1 MNKKQFRKDIETKLD
16 NALGHL
22 AKDADKKFR
31 KIVKKASQLF
41 TDVLHTPKPKSVK
54 EIKIKSKS
62 DKKITK
68 TVPAK
73 TDSTK
78 TVPTKKAPKKV
89 IKKAAV
95 KKKLKP

>member
-54 EIKIKSKS
+54 AIKIKSKS

-68 TVPAK
+68 TVP
-73 TDSTK
+73 TK
-78 TVPTKKAPKKV
+78 TVPAKKTPKKV

>member
-41 TDVLHTPKPKSVK
+41 TDVLHTTKPKSVK
-54 EIKIKSKS
+54 AIKIKTKS

-73 TDSTK
+73 K
-78 TVPTKKAPKKV
+78 TPKKV
-89 IKKAAV
+89 VKKAVV